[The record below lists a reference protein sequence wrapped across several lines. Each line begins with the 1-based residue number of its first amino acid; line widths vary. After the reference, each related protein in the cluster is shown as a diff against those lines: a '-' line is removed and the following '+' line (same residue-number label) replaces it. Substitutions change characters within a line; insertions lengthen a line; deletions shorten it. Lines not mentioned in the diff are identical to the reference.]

1 MLHVPADLAR
11 HAIEIRGQA
20 PQVHWSLADIRD
32 VIRWHR
38 RLIFWAVIAVLT
50 PALIYVAMASPR
62 YTATTDLMTD
72 TKRSPAYGTAGAP
85 DTSVDMVVVES
96 QVETLKSDKI
106 ALAVID
112 KLRLWKDPEFIAKR
126 TPLSYVVGLF
136 NLPGAKKEK
145 TEDVKRQIALGAFK
159 QALQVERQGRSYVAE
174 ISFTSTDPNKAA
186 TIANAIAEAYIVD
199 QLGAK
204 LQIAKRSSD
213 WVESRI
219 RELRDRMSD
228 AAKALAD
235 FKSINGISATP
246 GAVPNGVSQAVLGQ
260 RLRELESAA
269 QSARTTYET
278 FLNRYTQSVEIQQ
291 QAFPV
296 TEARVLAD
304 ASPPLSKSAP
314 KTGLIILLA
323 VVAGGTLG
331 LFGAFAR
338 EYVNRLVRS
347 PRQIERELRARV
359 IATIPRVKHR
369 PVLWRGEPLRL
380 IDEHKPTAS
389 FRLARP
395 FSLAGENLRG
405 IKVALDRNGG
415 VGGERGRV
423 IGITSPRAGVGKTT
437 LAYNLALLSARS
449 GSRTLL
455 IDGDLRRS
463 TLTRSL
469 TPQHRPGLVS
479 LMTGHDTTDCIVEH
493 KPNLHFLGETA
504 SPKTEH
510 PSELLGSAAMVS
522 TVEALQQAYN
532 TIIIDLPSLL
542 DYVDVHASA
551 PGIGVFI
558 LVTEWGRSSIEDL
571 DRALASCDVVVERLL
586 GVVINKVATTE
597 VGR

>member
-1 MLHVPADLAR
+1 MLHVPTDLAR

-463 TLTRSL
+463 TLTRCL

-479 LMTGHDTTDCIVEH
+479 LITGHDTTDCIVEH

-551 PGIGVFI
+551 HGIGVFI

-586 GVVINKVATTE
+586 GVVINKIATTE

>member
-1 MLHVPADLAR
+1 MLHVPTDLAR
-11 HAIEIRGQA
+11 HAIDIRGQA
-20 PQVHWSLADIRD
+20 PQVHWSLAEIRD
-32 VIRWHR
+32 VIRWRR
-38 RLIFWAVIAVLT
+38 RLIFGAVIAVLV
-50 PALIYVAMASPR
+50 PALIYVATASPR

-72 TKRSPAYGTAGAP
+72 TKRSPAYGTAGTP

-112 KLRLWKDPEFIAKR
+112 KLRLWNDPEFIAKR

-136 NLPGAKKEK
+136 NVPGAKKEK
-145 TEDVKRQIALGAFK
+145 TEGVKRQIALGAFK

-235 FKSINGISATP
+235 FKSINGTSAAP
-246 GAVPNGVSQAVLGQ
+246 GTVSNGVSQAVLGQ

-314 KTGLIILLA
+314 KTGLILLLA
-323 VVAGGTLG
+323 MVAGGTLG
-331 LFGAFAR
+331 LVAAFAR
-338 EYVNRLVRS
+338 EYVDRLVRS

-359 IATIPRVKHR
+359 LGTIPRVQRR
-369 PVLWRGEPLRL
+369 PILWRGEPLRL

-389 FRLARP
+389 FSLARP
-395 FSLAGENLRG
+395 FSLAGESLRG
-405 IKVALDRNGG
+405 IKVALDRNSG
-415 VGGERGRV
+415 VGERGRV

-479 LMTGHDTTDCIVEH
+479 LMTGHDTSDCIVEH
-493 KPNLHFLGETA
+493 KPNLHFLGETP

-510 PSELLGSAAMVS
+510 PSELLGSTAMIS
-522 TVEALQQAYN
+522 TVEALQQTYN

-542 DYVDVHASA
+542 DCVDVRASSPA
-551 PGIGVFI
+551 IGVFI

-571 DRALASCDVVVERLL
+571 DRALASCDIVVERLL
-586 GVVINKVATTE
+586 GVVINKVATAE